1 VLFTL
6 LGCIWGCSFLLMKIG
21 TRSFTPVE
29 VSFGR
34 ICLGAFTV
42 TGLVFAG
49 GQRLP
54 RGWVAWRRLAV
65 AGLSLNVVPYT
76 LFAYATTKV
85 PSVTAGFWHGASP
98 LFTALSVGVT
108 SARSELRPRRVAG
121 LAIGFSGVLTILTP
135 GWHGT
140 GDESVGTAA
149 CAVAAVVYGIGYA
162 YVRARL
168 TIRAD
173 SALALTAG
181 QLICGTLEAALLL
194 PATVRRAPD
203 PAVGPVACV
212 LVLGIVG
219 TGLASA
225 MNLELIRRVGA
236 ATGATVI
243 YLVTVCA
250 AVVGVTFGAESTTW
264 HQPAGSAII
273 IIGLVLSGRSATSAT
288 GIGPAEGGNCRPS
301 TGAPAR
307 TGPPGTW

>member
-1 VLFTL
+1 L
-6 LGCIWGCSFLLMKIG
+6 
-21 TRSFTPVE
+21 
-29 VSFGR
+29 
-34 ICLGAFTV
+34 AFA
-42 TGLVFAG
+42 TGH
-49 GQRLP
+49 RLP
-54 RGWVAWRRLAV
+54 RGWVTWRQLTV

-76 LFAYATTKV
+76 LFAYATTRV

-121 LAIGFSGVLTILTP
+121 LAIGFSGVLLILMP

-140 GDESVGTAA
+140 GDDSVGVAA

-194 PATVRRAPD
+194 PVTARRAPD
-203 PAVGPVACV
+203 PAVGPVTCV
-212 LVLGIVG
+212 LVLGVVG

-236 ATGATVI
+236 ATGSTVI
-243 YLVTVCA
+243 YLVTACA
-250 AVVGVTFGAESTTW
+250 AVVGVVFGAESTSW

-273 IIGLVLSGRSATSAT
+273 IIGLVLSGRSAASTTDIGSAT
-288 GIGPAEGGNCRPS
+288 TGSA
-301 TGAPAR
+301 TVGAPDDGRPDAEFR
-307 TGPPGTW
+307 LPPRA